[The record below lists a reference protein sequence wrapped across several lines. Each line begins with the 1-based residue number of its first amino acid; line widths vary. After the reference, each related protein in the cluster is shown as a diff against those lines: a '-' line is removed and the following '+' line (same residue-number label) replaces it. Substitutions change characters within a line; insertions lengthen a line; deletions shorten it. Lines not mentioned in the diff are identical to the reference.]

1 MFIITIRKLANTN
14 ENTNEIFSSVYCDNL
29 YRYNFSSMYLSVN
42 IDRKISCGKIRNEK
56 KGKQYDDM

>member
-29 YRYNFSSMYLSVN
+29 YRYNFSSMYPSVN